1 MYIKFPHQP
10 LDYIAP
16 TSSEQVY
23 TLCQTAYNNQFQHA
37 SFLCVG
43 VPIHIFLG
51 TFFMPLMVELRLNID
66 VKKPQK
72 ERSFHT
78 ISRVLDCFCIVVIC
92 TVCNMKSLRGGN
104 KDSECKSVIDY

>member
-1 MYIKFPHQP
+1 MRPRLLNK
-10 LDYIAP
+10 
-16 TSSEQVY
+16 S
-23 TLCQTAYNNQFQHA
+23 TLYVKLHTITNFNMLVLMCWGAHSHF
-37 SFLCVG
+37 F
-43 VPIHIFLG
+43 G
-51 TFFMPLMVELRLNID
+51 TFFMPLMVQLRLNID

-104 KDSECKSVIDY
+104 KDSECKSAIDY